1 MFLAAPTWRGI
12 SFANVWEDVMTTT
25 TNAAPAASVTAQQ
38 LQQSPTH
45 RALAVAGGVALLA
58 GPALFFAG
66 LATSPV
72 QDGLDKASYIESL
85 ARDPLLTQVS
95 ALLLHYG
102 NLLMGLGVLALP
114 WLVRGRRGAVATLI
128 GALLASVAL
137 LGNSGA
143 LFADWMHLELGRAL
157 ELGQAAS
164 ISDAVLGHPLFQLSF
179 GIAPLI
185 SLGLLVAAIGLAR
198 AGVLG
203 WWSIPAIVVGYAG
216 MLFLPYSIPILPALG
231 TVPMLAVL
239 VLAGV
244 RVLRRVRAERVAATV

>member
-1 MFLAAPTWRGI
+1 MTTDTHAAEPEASAGDAAPVRG
-12 SFANVWEDVMTTT
+12 
-25 TNAAPAASVTAQQ
+25 AAVSLRRPA
-38 LQQSPTH
+38 PTH
-45 RALAVAGGVALLA
+45 RALAVAGGIALVA

-85 ARDPLLTQVS
+85 ARDSVLTQVS
-95 ALLLHYG
+95 AVLLHYG

-114 WLVRGRRGAVATLI
+114 WLVRGRRGAVASVA

-137 LGNSGA
+137 LANSGA
-143 LFADWMHLELGRAL
+143 LFADWMHLELGRSL
-157 ELGQAAS
+157 ELDAAAAV
-164 ISDAVLGHPLFQLSF
+164 SDAVLDHQLFQLSF

-185 SLGLLVAAIGLAR
+185 SVGLIVAAVGLAR

-203 WWSIPAIVVGYAG
+203 WWTIPAIVAGYAG
-216 MLFLPYSIPILPALG
+216 MLFLPYSVPILPALG
-231 TVPMLAVL
+231 TVPMLVVL

-244 RVLRRVRAERVAATV
+244 RVFRRVRAERVARES